1 MKSYNNQHKND
12 DDNVKTSNKT
22 GEIALRCSLNYYY
35 HYHYIPSVVP
45 SLRFG
50 QKTVK
55 EKTKHE
61 KQLQKIV
68 IFS

>member
-22 GEIALRCSLNYYY
+22 GEIALRYSLNYYY
-35 HYHYIPSVVP
+35 HYHYILSVVP

>member
-22 GEIALRCSLNYYY
+22 GEIALRYSLNYY
-35 HYHYIPSVVP
+35 HYFPSVVP